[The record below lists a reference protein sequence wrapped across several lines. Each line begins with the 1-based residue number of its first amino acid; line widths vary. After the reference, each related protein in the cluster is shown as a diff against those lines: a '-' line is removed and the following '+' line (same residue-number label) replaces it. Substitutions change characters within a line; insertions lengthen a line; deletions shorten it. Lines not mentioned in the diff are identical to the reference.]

1 MAKKYWELDPKLGSA
16 VVKDEVLFVR
26 GWCWPTEG
34 DANAVLETSKFMV
47 EGKMVPKPLEW
58 SALKSAFALTAEPV
72 REAYEKSGRKP
83 DMAAFTAADAKDQ
96 RGLPVWEIARWRD
109 RT

>member
-1 MAKKYWELDPKLGSA
+1 M
-16 VVKDEVLFVR
+16 
-26 GWCWPTEG
+26 
-34 DANAVLETSKFMV
+34 LEISKFMV
-47 EGKMVPKPLEW
+47 EGKMIPKPLAW
-58 SALKSAFALTAEPV
+58 SALKNAFALTAAPV

-83 DMAAFTAADAKDQ
+83 DMAAFTATDAKDL